1 MSRDLKKDSRK
12 VPIASPGAADP
23 LDSFRAY
30 CQLIRLPNLF
40 TSAADALAG
49 FFVTHP
55 RIAETDL
62 SSLWVIVFSS
72 VAFYAGGV
80 VLNDWVDRE
89 VDRQER
95 PHRPIPSGAVSARA
109 AWKLGVGFL
118 LLGLILAA
126 LVAWQR
132 QNPWPV
138 IVAALLT
145 TTITFYNFW
154 AKRFFVGPIVMGLC
168 RAENLLLG
176 ASLGIG
182 KIAAFWPVTL
192 ALGVYVVG
200 ISVFARRET
209 ERSPR
214 RNLAAGLCL
223 MFAGLGILGVFPLTA
238 QTVVVG
244 QERLWLLLAVLA
256 LWMLI
261 RGVWTLAEP
270 VPRRVQITVTQA
282 VMGIIVLDAAAVFV
296 THGPLGS
303 LPILALVLPTT
314 WAARWIAAT

>member
-1 MSRDLKKDSRK
+1 MSQELKKGSRK
-12 VPIASPGAADP
+12 VQDPSHGTADP
-23 LDSFRAY
+23 LESFRAY

-40 TSAADALAG
+40 TAAADALAG
-49 FFVTHP
+49 FLVTHP

-62 SSLWVIVFSS
+62 SPLWLLVFSS

-80 VLNDWVDRE
+80 VLNDWADRE
-89 VDRQER
+89 VDRRER

-109 AWKLGVGFL
+109 AWMLGVGFL
-118 LLGLILAA
+118 VFGLILTAS
-126 LVAWQR
+126 VAWQR
-132 QNPWPV
+132 HSPWP
-138 IVAALLT
+138 IVVAVVLT
-145 TTITFYNFW
+145 LAIVFYNFW
-154 AKRFFVGPIVMGLC
+154 AKQFFVGPVVMGLC

-176 ASLGIG
+176 ASLGIEQL
-182 KIAAFWPVTL
+182 AHFWPVP
-192 ALGVYVVG
+192 LGLGMYVVG

-223 MFAGLGILGVFPLTA
+223 MFAGLGILGVFPLTT
-238 QTVVVG
+238 QVVVVS

-256 LWMLI
+256 LWMLV

-296 THGPLGS
+296 THGPMGA